1 MSGRKEDKERL
12 TESNKPS
19 KRYETTKMG
28 VVLFVTCVAA
38 IIVSII
44 GVAIIGGALGW
55 IRNLIGIIA
64 CVAGAIGSW
73 GCFPLTLL
81 FVCCIGMIVCV
92 SLSVIA
98 IAIWFIQ
105 LVAEESPSYAD
116 IIVTFILF
124 GIFSAVFFIAFLKRG
139 KSLRW
144 KPRA

>member
-12 TESNKPS
+12 TEPSKQSN

-38 IIVSII
+38 IVSHYKRNISANLRFCNYLRIFFDFLNFLKYSVSYSNQTTANIFIKIVSII

-81 FVCCIGMIVCV
+81 FVV
-92 SLSVIA
+92 SL
-98 IAIWFIQ
+98 
-105 LVAEESPSYAD
+105 
-116 IIVTFILF
+116 
-124 GIFSAVFFIAFLKRG
+124 
-139 KSLRW
+139 
-144 KPRA
+144 